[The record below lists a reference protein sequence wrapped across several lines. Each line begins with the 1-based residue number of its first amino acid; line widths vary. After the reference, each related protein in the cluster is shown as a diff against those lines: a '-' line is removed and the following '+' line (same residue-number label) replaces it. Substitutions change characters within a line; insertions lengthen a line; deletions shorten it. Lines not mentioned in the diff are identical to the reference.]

1 MNDRAMQQWA
11 EKLRETRP
19 WTEQTAR
26 VVLRKQRDSGDG
38 VTAFAR
44 RIGVSPQ
51 RLFWWRARLA
61 AHAASNEQPAR
72 TCDVPRLVPVVV
84 QQKEAVEA
92 VSATPLVVRIGEHVR
107 VDVRHPDAASAAWVA
122 LLAAGCIDGGMP

>member
-19 WTEQTAR
+19 WTEQLAR
-26 VVLRKQRDSGDG
+26 VVLQKQRDSGDG

-44 RIGVSPQ
+44 RIGISPQ

-61 AHAASNEQPAR
+61 AHGVSSEQPAR
-72 TCDVPRLVPVVV
+72 ACDVARLVPVVV
-84 QQKEAVEA
+84 RHNEAVEA
-92 VSATPLVVRIGEHVR
+92 VSATSLVVRIGEHVR
-107 VDVRHPDAASAAWVA
+107 VDVHHPDAASAAWVA
-122 LLAAGCIDGGMP
+122 LLAAGCMGGGVP